1 MRLLLDSNVWLWAL
15 QGSERLPAKVRARIV
30 AADAVFVSAASVW
43 EVAIKAQLGK
53 LNADAA
59 DLVRI
64 SQQSGFLELPVT
76 SAHALTAASLP
87 AHHQDPFDRI
97 VVAQAVM
104 SPLRLLTSD
113 AVLRRYSELVEVI

>member
-1 MRLLLDSNVWLWAL
+1 LLLDSNVWLWAL
-15 QGSERLPAKVRARIV
+15 QGSERLPVKVRARIV
-30 AADAVFVSAASVW
+30 AADAVFISAASVW

-64 SQQSGFLELPVT
+64 SQEAGFLELPVT
-76 SAHALTAASLP
+76 SAQALTAASLP

-97 VVAQAVM
+97 LVAQAVM

-113 AVLRRYSELVEVI
+113 AVLRRYSELVEVV

>member
-1 MRLLLDSNVWLWAL
+1 VRLLLDSNVWLWAL
-15 QGSERLPAKVRARIV
+15 QGSERLPPKVRGHIV

-97 VVAQAVM
+97 LVAQAVM

>member
-1 MRLLLDSNVWLWAL
+1 VRLLLDSNVWLWAL
-15 QGSERLPAKVRARIV
+15 QGSERLPEKVRGRIV

-76 SAHALTAASLP
+76 SADALTAASLP

-97 VVAQAVM
+97 LVAQAVM

>member
-15 QGSERLPAKVRARIV
+15 QASERLPAKVRARIV

-76 SAHALTAASLP
+76 AAHALTAASLP

>member
-1 MRLLLDSNVWLWAL
+1 
-15 QGSERLPAKVRARIV
+15 VRARIV
-30 AADAVFVSAASVW
+30 AADAVFVSAASIW

-64 SQQSGFLELPVT
+64 SQDSGFLELPVT
-76 SAHALTAASLP
+76 AAHALTAASLP
-87 AHHQDPFDRI
+87 AHHQDPFDRLL
-97 VVAQAVM
+97 VAQAVM